1 MIDDVRF
8 PCPVMQTDGSGKILL
23 MNAELVRTAGLA
35 AALPPGTLMDALL
48 PPASRI
54 FLQTHIW
61 PMLMRDGQVRE
72 IYLHLRTPARVRIPV
87 LTNAGLGTYAGVSCY
102 TWVMFVAHERSKFE
116 AELIKARDHAES
128 NATSLASRDHFLA
141 SLANAG
147 GRALAF
153 LDLGA
158 RCRFVNQR
166 FGELVNRKVAELD
179 GFAWHELLDEA
190 QRASHR
196 NALER
201 ALSGG
206 PTAPPAPWRAAP
218 WTFFRYSTSRSEA
231 GAIDGCFI
239 VEVDEATA
247 ALHGSGGERK

>member
-1 MIDDVRF
+1 MIDDIRF
-8 PCPVMQTDGSGKILL
+8 PCPVMQTDGSGKILF
-23 MNAELVRTAGLA
+23 MNAELVLTAGLA

-48 PPASRI
+48 PPASKI

-72 IYLHLRTPARVRIPV
+72 IYLHLRTPTRQRIPV

-116 AELIKARDHAES
+116 AELIKARNHAES
-128 NATSLASRDHFLA
+128 NATSLANRDHFLA

-158 RCRFVNQR
+158 RCRFANRR
-166 FGELVNRKVAELD
+166 FGELVNREVGQLD
-179 GFAWHELLDEA
+179 GMGWHELLDNA

-196 NALER
+196 LALER

-206 PTAPPAPWRAAP
+206 ETAPAAP
-218 WTFFRYSTSRSEA
+218 WPAAAPIFFRYTTSRSEG

-239 VEVDEATA
+239 VEVDEASA
-247 ALHGSGGERK
+247 ALHGSGGKRK